1 MSRVFL
7 SSSQK
12 PKRDRLETA
21 VHEISLQLKG
31 EYRLSR
37 RAIALLLLSGDKDI
51 HKIVKKLES
60 RKDYMNICRII
71 DACAK
76 SYELPLSY
84 VIGLKRQSQ
93 AEMIANSVT
102 RVSPRKQSAVSRVL
116 DYITIWPVTGIPI
129 LCLVLYYG
137 LYRFVGGFGAR
148 TVVNF
153 LELKVFH
160 SFINPLATSLAD
172 KYISSRSLR
181 ELVVGEYGII
191 TLGLRYA
198 VAMILPIVGA
208 FFIVFSVLEDT
219 GYLPRLSLLADR
231 ALKLVGLTGRAVI
244 PLTLGLGCDTM
255 ATLVTRTLESHRE
268 RVITTFLLAL
278 AVPCSGQLGVIIGM
292 LSQRPL
298 ALFIW
303 AVSVSAVFLLS
314 GFIAKKI
321 IPGDETVF
329 VMEVPPLRMPILS
342 NVLTKTVVRLKWYF
356 AEIIPIFIGTSL
368 LIWVGK
374 TTGILEILVSCLR
387 TPVCILGL
395 PEETAFA
402 FLFGFLR
409 RDYGA
414 AGLYDLFRLGKL
426 NSVQLVVACVVL
438 TLFVPCVAQFAI
450 MWKERGGLTAC
461 VIAASTIVIAFT
473 SGMVLNFTLT
483 WLGLML

>member
-1 MSRVFL
+1 M
-7 SSSQK
+7 
-12 PKRDRLETA
+12 
-21 VHEISLQLKG
+21 HEISLQLKG

-37 RAIALLLLSGDKDI
+37 RAIALLLLSGDKDT
-51 HKIVKKLES
+51 HAIVKKLEN
-60 RKDYMNICRII
+60 RKDYLNICNII
-71 DACAK
+71 DSTAK
-76 SYELPLSY
+76 RYELPLSY

-93 AEMIANSVT
+93 ADMIANSAT
-102 RVSPRKQSAVSRVL
+102 RLSPRKQGTVSRVL

-129 LCLVLYYG
+129 LFLVLYYG
-137 LYRFVGGFGAR
+137 LYRFVGGFGAG
-148 TVVNF
+148 TAVNF

-160 SFINPLATSLAD
+160 DFINPLAVSLAD
-172 KYISSRSLR
+172 KYISSASLR
-181 ELVVGEYGII
+181 ELIVGEYGII

-198 VAMILPIVGA
+198 VAMVLPIVGA

-268 RVITTFLLAL
+268 RLITTFLLAL
-278 AVPCSGQLGVIIGM
+278 AVPCSGQLGVIMGM

-298 ALFIW
+298 ALVIW

-321 IPGDETVF
+321 IPGDEGVF
-329 VMEVPPLRMPILS
+329 IMEVPPLRMPVLS
-342 NVLTKTVVRLKWYF
+342 NVLTKALVRLKWYF
-356 AEIIPIFIGTSL
+356 AEVIPIFIGTSL
-368 LIWVGK
+368 FIWVGRI
-374 TTGILEILVSCLR
+374 TGILDILTNCLR
-387 TPVCILGL
+387 TPVRILGL
-395 PEETAFA
+395 PGETAFA

-473 SGMVLNFTLT
+473 SGMILNFTLT